1 MPLDV
6 SEMKAIAALVTRAK
20 LFVQDAL
27 TIADAANDIAVVRK
41 IKPLLARTADVEMDI
56 EGRIKSAGQGQP

>member
-6 SEMKAIAALVTRAK
+6 AELKAISTFIARAK
-20 LFVQDAL
+20 VFVQDAL
-27 TIADAANDIAVVRK
+27 TIADAANDVAVMRK
-41 IKPLLARTADVEMDI
+41 IKPLLARVSDVEMDI